1 MKPNA
6 RRSYIIVQEVG
17 TDTLVYDQLRDT
29 AHSLSQVTGYVFRKA
44 DGTRT
49 IAELSVELERD
60 LGMEG
65 GEALVSAALWELQR
79 VHLLDDAFVVEPA
92 SGKDVSRRE
101 AMRRFGIAALA
112 LVAITTIAAPTPAM
126 AKSFGG
132 IRPGKRPP
140 RATTRPRVSATQV
153 VNRIKDALSR
163 LLGKFGR

>member
-1 MKPNA
+1 MA
-6 RRSYIIVQEVG
+6 GV
-17 TDTLVYDQLRDT
+17 
-29 AHSLSQVTGYVFRKA
+29 
-44 DGTRT
+44 
-49 IAELSVELERD
+49 
-60 LGMEG
+60 
-65 GEALVSAALWELQR
+65 EALLSAALGECRR
-79 VHLLDDAFVVEPA
+79 VHLLDDAFGVEPA

-101 AMRRFGIAALA
+101 AMLRFGIAALA